1 MITNMI
7 SLVCILSLTNI
18 NNVIKILSNIKC
30 FVTYLGDILE
40 VNIQPSAHDTKWY

>member
-7 SLVCILSLTNI
+7 SLVYINI
-18 NNVIKILSNIKC
+18 NNVIKILSNIKY

-40 VNIQPSAHDTKWY
+40 VNIQPSAHDTKRY